1 MCTTFTQGSI
11 LYWIVTKVGSWSQKI
26 HYLSYSNA
34 VCYSNFFGKSLE
46 LNAFSVS
53 GDKTYKRKELM
64 GNKFPTF
71 FRINI

>member
-53 GDKTYKRKELM
+53 GDKTYKYKELM
-64 GNKFPTF
+64 GNNFL
-71 FRINI
+71 I